1 MDSIFLNGF
10 QEDLQAEMNEYDDL
24 GDLTDRALLL
34 EEKNTVI
41 GKKGGTGK
49 DRGEWKDKGFNSK
62 FCTTWGNSQDKKGV
76 KSNVPKGKEVE
87 GHKSRWL
94 SSAEVEERSKKGLC
108 FKGGD
113 K

>member
-24 GDLTDRALLL
+24 GNLMDRALLL

-41 GKKGGTGK
+41 GKKGGTG
-49 DRGEWKDKGFNSK
+49 KDKGFNSK